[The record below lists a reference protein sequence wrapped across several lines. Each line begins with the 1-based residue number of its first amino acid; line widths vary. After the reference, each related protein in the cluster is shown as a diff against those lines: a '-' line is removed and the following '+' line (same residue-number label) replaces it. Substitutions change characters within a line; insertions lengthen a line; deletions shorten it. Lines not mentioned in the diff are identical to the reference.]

1 MCTFAARKQFDS
13 NMKQYAL
20 SEICDFIGQL
30 IAMETETYW
39 VRAEI
44 ASVSEKGGHCYLDLV
59 EKAETGL
66 LAAKLRATCW
76 ANVYTMLRPYFEQE
90 TGSRLQAGMQILVE
104 IEINFHSVYGLSANI
119 LDIDPKYTVGD
130 LARQR
135 QETIA
140 RLQKDGV
147 MDMNKALELPTIVR
161 RIAVISA
168 ETAAGFGDF
177 CHQLQSNYHFE
188 TTLFPAVMQGEHA
201 AQSIIAALMQINEQ
215 MSKWENEKMGKYKNE
230 KMEKC
235 ENPFDVVVIIRGGGA
250 TTDLTCFDDY
260 NLCSHCAQFPLPV
273 ITGIGHTRDVSVLDM
288 VAFRAL
294 KTPTAVAQFFIDG
307 REQQALRI
315 QELARRLKQTAE
327 RQIMIRR
334 HRLELLAERIRM
346 HSPERIYRMGYSLA
360 TVNGKVVRSA
370 ADLHSGDVLTTHLSD
385 GSATSVIQ

>member
-1 MCTFAARKQFDS
+1 
-13 NMKQYAL
+13 MKQYTL

-44 ASVSEKGGHCYLDLV
+44 ASVNEKGGHCYLDLV

-76 ANVYTMLRPYFEQE
+76 QNVYAMLRPYFEQE
-90 TGSRLQAGMQILVE
+90 TGSHLQAGMQILVE
-104 IEINFHSVYGLSANI
+104 IELNFHPVYGLSANI
-119 LDIDPKYTVGD
+119 INIDPKYTVGD

-147 MDMNKALELPTIVR
+147 MDMNKALALPTIVR

-168 ETAAGFGDF
+168 ESAAGYGDF
-177 CHQLQSNYHFE
+177 CHQLQSQYHFE
-188 TTLFPAVMQGEHA
+188 TTLFPAIMQGEHA

-235 ENPFDVVVIIRGGGA
+235 ENPFDAVVIIRGGGA
-250 TTDLTCFDDY
+250 TTDLSCFDDY

-288 VAFRAL
+288 VAFQAL

-307 REQQALRI
+307 REQQALRL
-315 QELARRLKQTAE
+315 QELMRRLRQTAE
-327 RQIMIRR
+327 RQILIRR
-334 HRLELLAERIRM
+334 HRLELLAERIKM
-346 HSPERIYRMGYSLA
+346 HSPARIYSMGYSLA
-360 TVNGKVVRSA
+360 TVNGKVIRST
-370 ADLHSGDVLTTHLSD
+370 ADLHSGDILTTHLSD
-385 GSATSVIQ
+385 GSATSVVQKMQIK